1 VKRPPP
7 RPPYPDLMRQP
18 KEGFGWLEDRLLRD
32 RWLADLG
39 PEGVAVLVL
48 LALAADRHG
57 ASYFSRPRMAAALD
71 VDVRAIDAALHRMLD
86 LRLVAFRPWQSGERD
101 GVWQLLPVPK
111 RKYPVSTQGPATAGE
126 VFRELGILKPR

>member
-7 RPPYPDLMRQP
+7 RPPYPDLLRQP
-18 KEGFGWLEDRLLRD
+18 GGDFGWLEDRLLRE

-57 ASYFSRPRMAAALD
+57 ASYFSRPRMAAALA
-71 VDVRAIDAALHRMLD
+71 VDVRTIDAALQRLLD
-86 LRLVAFRPWQSGERD
+86 LQLVAFRPWRVGERD

-111 RKYPVSTQGPATAGE
+111 GEHAVATQGPTTAEE
-126 VFRELGILKPR
+126 VFRELGLLKPR